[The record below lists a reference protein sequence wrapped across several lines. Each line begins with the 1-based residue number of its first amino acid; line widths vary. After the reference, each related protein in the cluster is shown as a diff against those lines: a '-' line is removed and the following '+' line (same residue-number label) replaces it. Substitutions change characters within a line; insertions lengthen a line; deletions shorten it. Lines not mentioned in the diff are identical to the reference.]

1 MAKQAAKEVAKKQTL
16 EQWWAEEADRLNQF
30 ATSLQSVA
38 VKLPEREERDFSEWE
53 SLVDEEYRAFCPG
66 VSPPDNSCPPSNKGD
81 GSRVQNQGRRV
92 RFGTITKVA
101 LDNMRA
107 TGGFSVHPITGGS
120 PTTGYMVSVKP
131 EAEVVYDSIDSVN
144 EAAFRDFYRQN
155 KETFK
160 SNPNLHFGGWVDTNT
175 GKVYFDLSARYDNV
189 REAVN
194 DAKATNQLAIW
205 HLDEGREIR
214 QEDYDAR
221 YKQGRS
227 QATRAVRLP
236 RRTGRRRGAGLQG
249 DGGGVSGVRPQGHG
263 RQAVR
268 TTAVSAGRRRSGPVS
283 GRAFCPGVS
292 PPDNSCSPA
301 NKGTG
306 KWQSPEP
313 PEPSFNDTVITGRDD
328 PRGALT
334 GHDREQRM
342 EYEKQTAKWLADR
355 GIELRV
361 KDDIDGPPTIGAMQA
376 AMRGVELLEKTGMVP
391 PKEILIEN
399 ISGNAPAG
407 FDFRANQVIID
418 PDFDTNRLKEA
429 VETGYLAGVAGN
441 EEAAAIVHEIAH
453 RDHAERIREAMAAG
467 RGKEI
472 SAEQAEQL
480 KVSKIL
486 RLIGSPDT
494 IGSFDFSSSDPWN
507 PSERFGFQGRLSSD
521 AAREVARSVSGYA
534 ALTPM
539 EFVAEVRTGAAM
551 GIKYTRQVMS
561 LYEDYL
567 GPPLSPSS
575 ELKEAA

>member
-221 YKQGRS
+221 REQGRS

-301 NKGTG
+301 NKGAG
-306 KWQSPEP
+306 GGRSSAIKRPEP
-313 PEPSFNDTVITGRDD
+313 DWDPSVTTGDGD

-334 GHDREQRM
+334 GHSESQRQNYA
-342 EYEKQTAKWLADR
+342 EDTAKWLSDR
-355 GIELRV
+355 GVELSV
-361 KDDIDGPPTIGAMQA
+361 QDDGNGPPTVDAMHA
-376 AMRGVELLEKTGMVP
+376 IMRGVEKAESLGIEVPDRITVRGDLPPATFAAFSPRTG
-391 PKEILIEN
+391 EIFVSHDLTSDVLRFSIEN
-399 ISGNAPAG
+399 RFNTG
-407 FDFRANQVIID
+407 DLRD
-418 PDFDTNRLKEA
+418 PDSSVL
-429 VETGYLAGVAGN
+429 
-441 EEAAAIVHEIAH
+441 IHELAH
-453 RDHAERIREAMAAG
+453 RDHFAAMRESGGSAGAMDKFRDWTGRLEETPDGVRPTVNPWGPGFASRPTGLDAG
-467 RGKEI
+467 EAKEI
-472 SAEQAEQL
+472 AKA
-480 KVSKIL
+480 VS
-486 RLIGSPDT
+486 
-494 IGSFDFSSSDPWN
+494 N
-507 PSERFGFQGRLSSD
+507 
-521 AAREVARSVSGYA
+521 YA
-534 ALTPM
+534 ATNPL
-539 EFVAEVRTGAAM
+539 EFVAEVRTSIAA
-551 GIKYTRQVMS
+551 GNRHSRRVMD
-561 LYEDYL
+561 LYRSYL
-567 GPPLSPSS
+567 GPETPVADSPVA
-575 ELKEAA
+575 EAA